1 MIQLIIQNFCNVFLS
16 IKIYISLSLINWE
29 FNLIF
34 IFSFIFL
41 IYLFITLIFTYFL
54 LKRKNR
60 ITYYKYNIIIK
71 NKKYLIFNNKIVKFY
86 YTLITIIFSKI
97 FYFISNDGFSSIRIL
112 ILRSSHLID
121 GNLNYV

>member
-60 ITYYKYNIIIK
+60 ITYYKYNSIIK
-71 NKKYLIFNNKIVKFY
+71 NKEYLIFKNNIFKFY
-86 YTLITIIFSKI
+86 YTLITTIFTKL
-97 FYFISNDGFSSIRIL
+97 FNLISNVGFSSIKIL
-112 ILRSSHLID
+112 ILKILNLIF
-121 GNLNYV
+121 GILLKY